1 MDYRDRYV
9 DGKGK
14 YIDDIIFDNMLY
26 MSVYR
31 SQYGRAKIGNVTG
44 GLNANDLN
52 AYYKSS
58 MGEMAS
64 LGAGKNKNIY
74 HEHVFAT
81 DYVNYEGQPIAA
93 VFGKTR
99 YESED
104 LLNTVKVDYEPLKA
118 ISSIDESLHGEP
130 VHNGTKNNILASQD
144 LGKDFN
150 ENDID
155 YDIMLEDEFFNERI
169 VPNPIETR
177 GCIAYYR
184 DSKLYFYVSTQSVQS
199 VKSGLVESLKLNK
212 NDVIVIQAD
221 TGGAFGVK
229 GSFYPEYVMA
239 AYASMKYKKP
249 VKWIETRMEHLM
261 AAYPGRGAKAKIKIY
276 AKNNGKITG
285 LKGDVYVDAG
295 AYDAGT
301 GSFAPIF
308 IAYQLTGPYS
318 IENAYVKASSLIT
331 NKAPM
336 GPYRGAGRPEAAFFM
351 ERMMDLL
358 ADKLKMYIADVRL
371 INTSD
376 RPFKSP
382 LGLEI
387 REATRP
393 FLENALNELN
403 YRDISKKE
411 KTGIAFFVLI
421 PASRPGES
429 ARIIVNNG
437 RVKVYLGG
445 NVHGQGHEI
454 FVKNILEK
462 ELKINREI
470 ITLENGDTSMME
482 KGIGAWGSRS
492 AIAGGSALLYV
503 AREIKN
509 DIRKKYGEYSP
520 GKLLSGSFDKY
531 KFIEIN
537 YDVNSIN
544 FNMVTSSVDKT
555 GKINVDNWYSY
566 YDLGNVL
573 SEMNVKAQIIG
584 GAMEG
589 IGQIFSEALKY
600 SEGQLLTRSIA
611 DAGLLTSDYVP
622 EYHIKWIENPSET
635 LNGAKGLGE
644 APTIGTPVA
653 LARSIELNTGKRI
666 RETPIKPD
674 DLSIWAGRML
684 Q

>member
-1 MDYRDRYV
+1 MDYRNRYV
-9 DGKGK
+9 NGNGK
-14 YIDDIIFDNMLY
+14 YIDDIKFDDMLY

-31 SQYGRAKIGNVTG
+31 SQYGRAKINNVTG
-44 GLNANDLN
+44 GLNANEFN

-58 MGEMAS
+58 AGEMAS
-64 LGAGKNKNIY
+64 LGAEENKNVY
-74 HEHVFAT
+74 LEHVFAT
-81 DYVNYEGQPIAA
+81 DYVNYQGQPIAA

-118 ISSIDESLHGEP
+118 ISSIDESLKGDIIHE
-130 VHNGTKNNILASQD
+130 GTKNNILASHE
-144 LGKDFN
+144 LGNDFN

-155 YDIMLEDEFFNERI
+155 YDIILEDEFFNERI
-169 VPNPIETR
+169 IANPIETR
-177 GCIAYYR
+177 GCIANYK
-184 DSKLYFYVSTQSVQS
+184 DNKLYFHVSTQSVQS
-199 VKSGLVESLKLNK
+199 VKTGLIESLNLND

-249 VKWIETRMEHLM
+249 VKWIETRSEHLM
-261 AAYPGRGAKAKIKIY
+261 AAYPGRGVKAKIKIY

-285 LKGDVYVDAG
+285 LKGEIYVDAG

-301 GSFAPIF
+301 GSFAPRF
-308 IAYQLTGPYS
+308 IAYQLTGPYN
-318 IENAYVKASSLIT
+318 IENAYVKAISLIT

-336 GPYRGAGRPEAAFFM
+336 GPYRGAGRPEAAFLM
-351 ERMMDLL
+351 ERMIDLL
-358 ADKLKMYIADVRL
+358 ADKLKMDIADVRL
-371 INTSD
+371 INASD
-376 RPFKSP
+376 KPFKSP

-387 REATRP
+387 KEATKP
-393 FLENALNELN
+393 FLENALKDLN
-403 YRDISKKE
+403 YKEISKKE

-437 RVKVYLGG
+437 KVKVYLGG

-462 ELKINREI
+462 ELKIRREI
-470 ITLENGDTSMME
+470 ITLENGDTSMM
-482 KGIGAWGSRS
+482 KRGVGTWGSRS
-492 AIAGGSALLYV
+492 AIAGGSALLYA
-503 AREIKN
+503 AREIKKEI
-509 DIRKKYGEYSP
+509 IRKYGDYTPE
-520 GKLLSGSFDKY
+520 KLLSGNFDKY
-531 KFIEIN
+531 KFIEID

-544 FNMVTSSVDKT
+544 FNMITSSMDKT
-555 GKINVDNWYSY
+555 GRIKVDKWYSY

-573 SEMNVKAQIIG
+573 SEMNVKAQIMG

-589 IGQIFSEALKY
+589 IGQVFSESLKY
-600 SEGQLLTRSIA
+600 SDGQLLTQSIS
-611 DAGLLTSDYVP
+611 DAGLLTSDHVP
-622 EYHIKWIENPSET
+622 EYYIKWIENPSAA

-666 RETPIKPD
+666 RETPVKFE
-674 DLSIWAGRML
+674 DLIL
-684 Q
+684 KNPLNN